1 MATAPLPIEKYFHQR
16 PIHANTK
23 WDYLPQTFEN
33 TLPFPCKLVYEVA
46 FRFVTKWQKL
56 QKNTAKDFGG
66 FLLVENLG
74 KIYAK
79 RSSLLTAP

>member
-1 MATAPLPIEKYFHQR
+1 
-16 PIHANTK
+16 
-23 WDYLPQTFEN
+23 
-33 TLPFPCKLVYEVA
+33 VA
-46 FRFVTKWQKL
+46 KIVKM

>member
-1 MATAPLPIEKYFHQR
+1 M
-16 PIHANTK
+16 
-23 WDYLPQTFEN
+23 
-33 TLPFPCKLVYEVA
+33 
-46 FRFVTKWQKL
+46 